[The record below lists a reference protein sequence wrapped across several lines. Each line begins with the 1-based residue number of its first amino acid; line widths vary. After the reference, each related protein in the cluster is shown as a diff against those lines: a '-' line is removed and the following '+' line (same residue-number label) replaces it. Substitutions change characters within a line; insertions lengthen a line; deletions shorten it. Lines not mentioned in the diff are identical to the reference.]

1 MGPTRNELQLGAGQ
15 TMESFWSAQLTWE
28 LHKVLEDDDS
38 SSKPDTGRVRR
49 VMRHSETTQVSD
61 PFLILNIF
69 PDFIPFPVSITFRCN
84 RLSGLVSQNTRDS
97 KAWFVLDVVLEI
109 EQRIC
114 LSGSL
119 IGRVY

>member
-15 TMESFWSAQLTWE
+15 TMESFRSAQLTWE

-38 SSKPDTGRVRR
+38 SSKPDTGRVR
-49 VMRHSETTQVSD
+49 RHSETTQVSD